1 MKRNIKHAITVGEC
15 SMVVEAKN
23 HSYSGWHEGF
33 RIKLM
38 KYNYSI
44 YKLIDTVRNSSNR
57 IPIQGDAFWN
67 EFRRRDNGCILIDQ
81 LFYDR

>member
-1 MKRNIKHAITVGEC
+1 MGLRRNIKHAMTVGEC

-33 RIKLM
+33 RQSLM

-44 YKLIDTVRNSSNR
+44 YRLIDTVHNSYR
-57 IPIQGDAFWN
+57 YIPIQGDEFWN
-67 EFRRRDNGCILIDQ
+67 NFRRRDNGCIL
-81 LFYDR
+81 

>member
-23 HSYSGWHEGF
+23 HAYSGWHEFF
-33 RIKLM
+33 RTSLM

-44 YKLIDTVRNSSNR
+44 YRLIDTVRNCSNH
-57 IPIQGDAFWN
+57 IPIQGTAFWN
-67 EFRRRDNGCILIDQ
+67 EFRGRDNGCVL
-81 LFYDR
+81 

>member
-23 HSYSGWHEGF
+23 HSCRGWHEGF
-33 RIKLM
+33 RISLM

-44 YKLIDTVRNSSNR
+44 YRLIDTVRNSHHR

-67 EFRRRDNGCILIDQ
+67 EFRRRDNGCILID
-81 LFYDR
+81 